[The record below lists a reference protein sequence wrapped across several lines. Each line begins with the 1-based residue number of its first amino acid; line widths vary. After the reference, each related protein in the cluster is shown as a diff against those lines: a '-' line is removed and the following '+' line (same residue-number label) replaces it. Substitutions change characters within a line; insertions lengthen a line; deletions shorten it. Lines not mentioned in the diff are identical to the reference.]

1 MIEASVKYSLRSK
14 AAHHFNEIVKMVGC
28 FEAMNNSGICL
39 SANDLIK
46 LDEGGIK
53 MKIITFTAIKGGV
66 GKTTLTLNYGDWLA
80 KHGKKVLLIYL
91 DHQCNLTTVF
101 EKTRR
106 NNTIAEA
113 FKENDNAQKVK
124 IDSVGP
130 NLDLIAGFIDL
141 DVLGSYLE
149 NNSNKEMMLFMWFKN
164 NSDSL
169 SLTDYDYILIDT
181 HPDFSTIT
189 KNAIAISNYLLSP
202 ITPSEHGY
210 NAKFDLETRLEKF
223 RKSLFDYRTRET
235 YVDAKLFFIGNM
247 IRHNTSMSRDLLKHI
262 EGDETVA
269 TIIPERELFNKA
281 TARHASIFE
290 LANHD
295 ESILKQNQKFIENA
309 DHLFQELANK
319 TK

>member
-1 MIEASVKYSLRSK
+1 
-14 AAHHFNEIVKMVGC
+14 
-28 FEAMNNSGICL
+28 
-39 SANDLIK
+39 
-46 LDEGGIK
+46 

-80 KHGKKVLLIYL
+80 KHGKKVLLIDL

-113 FKENDNAQKVK
+113 FKEDDNAQKVK

-169 SLTDYDYILIDT
+169 NLTDYDYILIDT

-223 RKSLFDYRTRET
+223 RKSLFDYRTGET
-235 YVDAKLFFIGNM
+235 YVDAKLFFIVNM

-269 TIIPERELFNKA
+269 IIIPERELFNKA
-281 TARHASIFE
+281 TARHTSIFE

-295 ESILKQNQKFIENA
+295 KAVLKQNQKFIKKA
-309 DHLFQELANK
+309 DHLFQELASK

>member
-1 MIEASVKYSLRSK
+1 M
-14 AAHHFNEIVKMVGC
+14 
-28 FEAMNNSGICL
+28 
-39 SANDLIK
+39 SANDIIK
-46 LDEGGIK
+46 LDKGGIK
-53 MKIITFTAIKGGV
+53 MEIITFTAIKGGV

-80 KHGKKVLLIYL
+80 KHGKKVLLIDL

-113 FKENDNAQKVK
+113 FKEDDNAQKVK

-169 SLTDYDYILIDT
+169 NLTDYDYILIDT

-223 RKSLFDYRTRET
+223 RKSLFDYRT
-235 YVDAKLFFIGNM
+235 G
-247 IRHNTSMSRDLLKHI
+247 DLLKHR

-269 TIIPERELFNKA
+269 TIIPEREHFNKA

-295 ESILKQNQKFIENA
+295 KSVLKQNQKFIKKA
-309 DHLFQELANK
+309 DHLFQELASK

>member
-1 MIEASVKYSLRSK
+1 
-14 AAHHFNEIVKMVGC
+14 
-28 FEAMNNSGICL
+28 
-39 SANDLIK
+39 
-46 LDEGGIK
+46 

-80 KHGKKVLLIYL
+80 KHGKKVLLIDL

-106 NNTIAEA
+106 DNTIAEA
-113 FKENDNAQKVK
+113 FKEDDAQKVK
-124 IDSVGP
+124 IDNVGL

-141 DVLGSYLE
+141 DIVGSHLE
-149 NNSNKEMMLFMWFKN
+149 NNSNKEMMLFMWFKDN
-164 NSDSL
+164 TDILGLN
-169 SLTDYDYILIDT
+169 DYDYILIDT
-181 HPDFSTIT
+181 HPDFGTVT

-223 RKSLFDYRTRET
+223 RSSLFDYRTGET
-235 YVDAKLFFIGNM
+235 YVDAKLFFVGNM
-247 IRHNTSMSRDLLKHI
+247 IRHNTSMSRNLLKHI

-281 TARHASIFE
+281 TAKHASIFE
-290 LANHD
+290 IANQD
-295 ESILKQNQKFIENA
+295 KAVFKQNRQFMVQA
-309 DHLFQELANK
+309 DHLFQELSNK

>member
-1 MIEASVKYSLRSK
+1 
-14 AAHHFNEIVKMVGC
+14 
-28 FEAMNNSGICL
+28 
-39 SANDLIK
+39 
-46 LDEGGIK
+46 

-80 KHGKKVLLIYL
+80 KHGKRVLLIDL
-91 DHQCNLTTVF
+91 DHQCNLTTIF

-113 FKENDNAQKVK
+113 FKEDGYTEKVK
-124 IDSVGP
+124 VDRVAP

-141 DVLGSYLE
+141 DILGSHLE

-164 NSDSL
+164 NTESMKL
-169 SLTDYDYILIDT
+169 NDYDYILIDT
-181 HPDFSTIT
+181 HPDFGTIT

-223 RKSLFDYRTRET
+223 RKSLFDYRTGET
-235 YVDAKLFFIGNM
+235 YVDAKLLFIGNM
-247 IRHNTSMSRDLLKHI
+247 IRHNTSMSRDFLKHI
-262 EGDETVA
+262 KNNETVA
-269 TIIPERELFNKA
+269 TIIPEREFFNRA

-290 LANHD
+290 LANQD
-295 ESILKQNQKFIENA
+295 ESIFKQNKKFIEQA
-309 DHLFQELANK
+309 EHLFQELANK